1 MSSIA
6 IHPRPADVLTQKAPQ
21 SRAADRGRLLIYAP
35 VPVWQEHGQLMVEAQ
50 AANGLRLWAENFE
63 RVVAIMPMATSRP
76 AGAMVALDASEP
88 AISVEPVPFAYR
100 PDVFLRQLSPVR
112 RRMREF
118 IAQADYLSF
127 ALGGLIGDW
136 GAVAALEAHRMGRR
150 FAVWTDRVESEVVRR
165 SAEEGR
171 FRSRLRARL
180 THRPMAWLERY
191 VIERSTLGL
200 FHGRD
205 TFEAYSGFCSNPQI
219 VHDIHLK
226 RSDHISAAQL
236 HQKLQRC
243 RQGPLRIVYAGRAD
257 AMKAPLDWVET
268 LELLARENV
277 DFRAVWLGDGELH
290 ADLVSRIEL
299 AGLGTRVTAPGYVS
313 DREVV
318 LRAMRDAHV
327 FLFCHRTPESPRCL
341 IEALVS
347 GCPIIGYESGYAR
360 DLIASAGG
368 GAIVPSG
375 EVAMLAKSLAVLDRD
390 REMLQRMIVSATQ
403 DGKPFDEEL
412 VFRHRSELIKEHLAP

>member
-6 IHPRPADVLTQKAPQ
+6 IHPPPADVLTHKAPQ
-21 SRAADRGRLLIYAP
+21 SRAVDRGRLLIYAP
-35 VPVWQEHGQLMVEAQ
+35 VSVWQEHGQLMVEAQ
-50 AANGLRLWAENFE
+50 AANGLRLWAKNFE
-63 RVVAIMPMATSRP
+63 RVVAIMPMASSRP
-76 AGAMVALDASEP
+76 AGAMVALDASAP

-100 PDVFLRQLSPVR
+100 PDVFFRQLSSVR
-112 RRMREF
+112 RRMREL

-165 SAEEGR
+165 SVGEGR

-205 TFEAYSGFCSNPQI
+205 TFEAYSGFCSNSQI

-236 HQKLQRC
+236 HHKLQRC

-277 DFRAVWLGDGELH
+277 DFRAVWLGDGDLH
-290 ADLVSRIEL
+290 AELVSRIEL
-299 AGLGTRVTAPGYVS
+299 AGLGARVTAPGYVA

-318 LRAMRDAHV
+318 LRALRDAHV

-347 GCPIIGYESGYAR
+347 GCPIMGYESAYAR
-360 DLIASAGG
+360 DLISLADG
-368 GAIVPSG
+368 GAMVPIG
-375 EVAMLAKSLAVLDRD
+375 EVAMLAKALTSLDRD
-390 REMLQRMIVSATQ
+390 RVMLQRMIVSATE
-403 DGKPFDEEL
+403 DGKPFDEEM